1 MALTLPYPNM
11 DFTPL
16 DILTADEM
24 DQLVANIEFISQ
36 QFPIGAS
43 NINTSSLNQVIPYGF
58 LRRTNEGIVNIV
70 ANDNLNSSK
79 FLRSG
84 VFYCP
89 SYAIGSSLQNSPSN
103 TTFTLVVEVLNDST
117 TSPSGA
123 WKYIRQTISDLR
135 GDEFVRY
142 PNTNGGG
149 TWGFPTWYK
158 TTRTA
163 VN

>member
-24 DQLVANIEFISQ
+24 DQLVANIEYISQ

-43 NINTSSLNQVIPYGF
+43 NINTSSLNQVIPDGY
-58 LRRTNEGIVNIV
+58 LRRTNEGVVNI
-70 ANDNLNSSK
+70 ATNDNLNSLK

-103 TTFTLVVEVLNDST
+103 TNFTLVVEVLNDSVVA
-117 TSPSGA
+117 PSGA
-123 WKYIRQTISDLR
+123 WKYIRQTIRDLR

-142 PNTNGGG
+142 PSTNGDG

-158 TTRTA
+158 TTKTA
-163 VN
+163 V